1 MLPTV
6 TSAQEVPQPA
16 PVAEKAQANSEMLS
30 SDTLRVIFRGL
41 REVPLSD
48 SSDQNKLV
56 ALFEVA
62 EALAYEANSRYASPA
77 KKAGEIIA
85 VDMLRDLPGQPNS
98 IVENIAQMKEGEEA
112 IVLMSTLFLFANAE
126 KKSGYIIQPC
136 TRMERKLAPTQQG
149 IAPTAAAPAA
159 GAPALPKASNA
170 IDMSRPSRSMPSGF
184 SFSIGSG
191 GGGNVQSMRT
201 TSHYD
206 PVTGKNVTRM
216 YINGEEVDPVTRKPL
231 KKP

>member
-1 MLPTV
+1 
-6 TSAQEVPQPA
+6 
-16 PVAEKAQANSEMLS
+16 MLS

-41 REVPLSD
+41 REVPVSD

-77 KKAGEIIA
+77 KKAGEVIS
-85 VDMLRDLPGQPNS
+85 VDMLRNLPGQPNE
-98 IVENIAQMKEGEEA
+98 IVENIAQMQEGEEA
-112 IVLMSTLFLFANAE
+112 IVLMSTLFLFENAE
-126 KKSGYIIQPC
+126 KKSGHIIQPC
-136 TRMERKLAPTQQG
+136 TRMERKSAPIQQG
-149 IAPTAAAPAA
+149 LNPAA
-159 GAPALPKASNA
+159 VDPAANAGTRALPKASNA
-170 IDMSRPSRSMPSGF
+170 IDMTRPSRSMPSGF
-184 SFSIGSG
+184 SISVGSG

-216 YINGEEVDPVTRKPL
+216 FINGEEVDPKTHQPI